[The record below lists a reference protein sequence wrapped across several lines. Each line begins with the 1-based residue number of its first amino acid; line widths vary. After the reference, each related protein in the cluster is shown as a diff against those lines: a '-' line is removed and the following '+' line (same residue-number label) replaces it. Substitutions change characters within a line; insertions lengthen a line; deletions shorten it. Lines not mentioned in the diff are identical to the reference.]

1 MSPFF
6 TISFISKLPLSVL
19 NKIISENM
27 RQDSLRL
34 DHCNAH
40 LRIGEVEF
48 SNGALKDKLV
58 TRVAAALAL
67 YPRSDQYY
75 LKNCDTTKLLSV
87 RLAVVV
93 EFERLKAGEREKSG
107 AKTKQAQL
115 TISQLALETRVSLKW
130 SSNQSETATLLA
142 EMAKLET
149 ELGKGLPRGLKPTQT
164 QEEMAKWLQVKCVKR
179 EADFCN
185 SGKIWNLCMVATLLL
200 QVLPGVSLGAALVI
214 ASSFS
219 SRREVVIASAAT
231 LEEKGIDASLA
242 ASLAEFF
249 SHHFRP
255 GLTDMAP
262 L

>member
-1 MSPFF
+1 M
-6 TISFISKLPLSVL
+6 
-19 NKIISENM
+19 
-27 RQDSLRL
+27 
-34 DHCNAH
+34 
-40 LRIGEVEF
+40 
-48 SNGALKDKLV
+48 
-58 TRVAAALAL
+58 
-67 YPRSDQYY
+67 
-75 LKNCDTTKLLSV
+75 
-87 RLAVVV
+87 VV

-130 SSNQSETATLLA
+130 SSNQLETAMLLA

-164 QEEMAKWLQVKCVKR
+164 QEEMAKWLQVKCVNKR

-219 SRREVVIASAAT
+219 SRREVVIASAPT